1 MSAFLAMDGYA
12 AFVWSSYGLTA
23 MGVGALIVWAVGARR
38 AAAARLARLQ
48 ALEQAAT
55 DATEVEP

>member
-12 AFVWSSYGLTA
+12 GFVWSSYGLTVI
-23 MGVGALIVWAVGARR
+23 GSVGLIVWAVGARR

-48 ALEQAAT
+48 ALEQGET